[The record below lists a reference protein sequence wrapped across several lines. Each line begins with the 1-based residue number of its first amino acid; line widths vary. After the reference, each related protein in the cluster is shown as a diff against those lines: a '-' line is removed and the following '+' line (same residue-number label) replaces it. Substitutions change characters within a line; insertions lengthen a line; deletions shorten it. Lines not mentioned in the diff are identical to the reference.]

1 MVHMNNGDIRAISIS
16 EKRGQLKTEVPE
28 ARLISGHGIENDG
41 HAGNWERQV
50 TCLDWARVEK
60 ANEEHGLD
68 AGPGDF
74 AENILIEGIEL
85 SSLDIGTRLRLGAS
99 AILEVAQIGKE
110 DHPSVVR
117 EKFGISLLPK
127 EGLFCKVL
135 EGGSIRKGDPVE
147 VLTRR

>member
-1 MVHMNNGDIRAISIS
+1 VLMVHMNNGDIRAISIS

-74 AENILIEGIEL
+74 AENI
-85 SSLDIGTRLRLGAS
+85 GTRLRLGAS